1 MAIFSHNYTL
11 GLIKE
16 VGEEDVLVSV
26 NGEDIV
32 IELKESDR
40 EVLLH
45 IVTENVFLVPV
56 DSDTNELI
64 LNIDE
69 ATMREEFPEMELA
82 ELLRAAEE
90 FDEEA

>member
-1 MAIFSHNYTL
+1 MAVFSHNYTL

-16 VGEEDVLVSV
+16 VGEADVLVSV
-26 NGEDIV
+26 NGEDIE

-45 IVTENVFLVPV
+45 MVTENVFLVPV

-82 ELLRAAEE
+82 ELLGAAEE

>member
-1 MAIFSHNYTL
+1 MAVFSHNYTL

-26 NGEDIV
+26 NGEDIE

-40 EVLLH
+40 EVLLNM
-45 IVTENVFLVPV
+45 VTENVFLVPV

-64 LNIDE
+64 LNIE
-69 ATMREEFPEMELA
+69 ESVIQEEFPEMDLTELIG
-82 ELLRAAEE
+82 AAEE
-90 FDEEA
+90 FDEE

>member
-1 MAIFSHNYTL
+1 MAVFSHNYTL

-16 VGEEDVLVSV
+16 VGEADVLVSI
-26 NGEDIV
+26 NGEDIE

-45 IVTENVFLVPV
+45 MMTENVFLVPV

-64 LNIDE
+64 LNMEESAVRE
-69 ATMREEFPEMELA
+69 AFPEMELA
-82 ELLRAAEE
+82 ELLGAAEE

>member
-1 MAIFSHNYTL
+1 MAVFSHNYTL

-26 NGEDIV
+26 NGEDIE

-40 EVLLH
+40 EVLLNM
-45 IVTENVFLVPV
+45 VTENVFLVPV
-56 DSDTNELI
+56 DSHTNELI
-64 LNIDE
+64 LNME
-69 ATMREEFPEMELA
+69 ESAVREEFSEMELA
-82 ELLRAAEE
+82 ELLGAAEE

>member
-1 MAIFSHNYTL
+1 MAVFSHNYTL

-26 NGEDIV
+26 NGKDIE

-45 IVTENVFLVPV
+45 MVTENVFLVPV

-64 LNIDE
+64 LNTE
-69 ATMREEFPEMELA
+69 ESVLREEFPEMELA
-82 ELLRAAEE
+82 ELQGAADEI
-90 FDEEA
+90 DEE

>member
-1 MAIFSHNYTL
+1 MAVFSHNYTL

-16 VGEEDVLVSV
+16 VGEADVLVSV
-26 NGEDIV
+26 NGEDIE

-40 EVLLH
+40 EVLFH
-45 IVTENVFLVPV
+45 MVTENVFLIPV
-56 DSDTNELI
+56 DSITNELI

-82 ELLRAAEE
+82 ELLGAAEE

>member
-1 MAIFSHNYTL
+1 MAVFSHNYTL

-26 NGEDIV
+26 NGEDIE

-40 EVLLH
+40 EVLFH
-45 IVTENVFLVPV
+45 MVTENVFLIPV
-56 DSDTNELI
+56 DSITNELI

-82 ELLRAAEE
+82 ELLGAAEE

>member
-1 MAIFSHNYTL
+1 MAVFSHNYTL

-26 NGEDIV
+26 NGEDIE

-45 IVTENVFLVPV
+45 MVTENVFLVPV

-64 LNIDE
+64 LNINE

-82 ELLRAAEE
+82 ELLGAAEE

>member
-1 MAIFSHNYTL
+1 MAVFSHNYTL

-45 IVTENVFLVPV
+45 MVTENVFLVPV
-56 DSDTNELI
+56 DSNTNELI

-82 ELLRAAEE
+82 ELLGAAEE
-90 FDEEA
+90 FDDEA

>member
-16 VGEEDVLVSV
+16 VGEEDVLISV
-26 NGEDIV
+26 NGKDFEV
-32 IELKESDR
+32 ELKESDR

-45 IVTENVFLVPV
+45 MVTENIFLVPV

-64 LNIDE
+64 LHREE
-69 ATMREEFPEMELA
+69 AAVREEFPEMELA
-82 ELLRAAEE
+82 ELIGATDEY
-90 FDEEA
+90 DEEE

>member
-1 MAIFSHNYTL
+1 MAVFSHNYTL

-26 NGEDIV
+26 NGEDIE

-45 IVTENVFLVPV
+45 MVTENVFLVPV

-64 LNIDE
+64 LNMDE
-69 ATMREEFPEMELA
+69 SAVREKFPEMELA
-82 ELLRAAEE
+82 ELLGAAEE

>member
-1 MAIFSHNYTL
+1 MAVFSHNYTL

-26 NGEDIV
+26 NGEDLEIK
-32 IELKESDR
+32 LKESDR
-40 EVLLH
+40 EVLFSM
-45 IVTENVFLVPV
+45 VTANVFLVPI

-64 LNIDE
+64 LNME
-69 ATMREEFPEMELA
+69 ESAVREEFPEMELA
-82 ELLRAAEE
+82 ELMGANEE